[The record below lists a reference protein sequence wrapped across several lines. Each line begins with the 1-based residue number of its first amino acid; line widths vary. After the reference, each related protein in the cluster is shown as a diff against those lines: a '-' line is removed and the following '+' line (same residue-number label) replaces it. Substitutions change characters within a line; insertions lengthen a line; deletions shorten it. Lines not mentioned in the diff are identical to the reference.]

1 MGDFSSGS
9 LDGRVVIIT
18 GAGQGIGR
26 ATAKAMAEAGALPVI
41 AEIDEAKGQSVAR
54 EIGNRAM
61 AVRTDVADPA
71 SLEAMVA
78 TVLDA
83 HGKVD
88 VLINNA
94 AIFST
99 LDMRP
104 FWEIPLEEWDA
115 VLRVNVTGCFLAA
128 RAVVETMRAAKFGR
142 IINFSSAVVTMGRP
156 NYTHYTTSKA
166 ALIGMTRSMA
176 RELGP
181 DGITV
186 NAIMPGAT
194 FTEIERATV
203 TPEQKEA
210 IVRGQSIPRPETPED
225 LLGTL
230 MFLSS
235 DASAFMTGQ
244 CLTVDGGL
252 SYD

>member
-1 MGDFSSGS
+1 MGDFSNGS
-9 LDGRVVIIT
+9 LDGRVVVIT

-26 ATAKAMAEAGALPVI
+26 ATAKAMADAGALPVI
-41 AEIDEAKGQSVAR
+41 AEIDEDKGQSVAR

-61 AVRTDVADPA
+61 AVQTDVADPA
-71 SLEAMVA
+71 SLGAMVK

-128 RAVVETMRAAKFGR
+128 RAVVDTMRAAKFGR
-142 IINFSSAVVTMGRP
+142 IINFSSAAVTMGRP

-181 DGITV
+181 DGVTV

-194 FTEIERATV
+194 FTEIERVTV

-210 IVRGQSIPRPETPED
+210 ILRGQSIPRPETPED

-235 DASAFMTGQ
+235 DASTFMTGQ

>member
-1 MGDFSSGS
+1 MGDFSNGS
-9 LDGRVVIIT
+9 LDGRVVVIT

-26 ATAKAMAEAGALPVI
+26 ATAKAMAESGALPVI

-71 SLEAMVA
+71 SLEAMVK

-142 IINFSSAVVTMGRP
+142 IINFSSAAVTMGRP

>member
-1 MGDFSSGS
+1 MGDFSNGS
-9 LDGRVVIIT
+9 LDGRVVVIT

-26 ATAKAMAEAGALPVI
+26 ATAIAMAGAGALPVI
-41 AEIDEAKGQSVAR
+41 AEINEAKGRSVAR

-61 AVRTDVADPA
+61 AVQTDVADA
-71 SLEAMVA
+71 GSLEALVK

-83 HGKVD
+83 HGKID

-128 RAVVETMRAAKFGR
+128 RAVVETMRAARFGR
-142 IINFSSAVVTMGRP
+142 IINFSSAAVTMGRP

-181 DGITV
+181 DGVTV
-186 NAIMPGAT
+186 NAVMPGAT
-194 FTEIERATV
+194 FTEIERVTV
-203 TPEQKEA
+203 TPEQKA
-210 IVRGQSIPRPETPED
+210 GIVSLQSIPRPETPED

>member
-1 MGDFSSGS
+1 MTDFSNGS
-9 LDGRVVIIT
+9 LDGRVVVIT

-41 AEIDEAKGQSVAR
+41 AEINEDKGQSVAR

-61 AVRTDVADPA
+61 AVRTDVADA
-71 SLEAMVA
+71 GSLEAMVK

-83 HGKVD
+83 HGKID

-142 IINFSSAVVTMGRP
+142 IINFSSAAVTMGRP

-181 DGITV
+181 DGVTV

-210 IVRGQSIPRPETPED
+210 ILRGQSIPRPETPED

>member
-1 MGDFSSGS
+1 MNDFSNGS
-9 LDGRVVIIT
+9 LDGRVVVIT

-26 ATAKAMAEAGALPVI
+26 ATAKAMAAAGALPVI
-41 AEIDEAKGQSVAR
+41 AEIDDDKGQSVAR

-71 SLEAMVA
+71 SLDAMVK

-115 VLRVNVTGCFLAA
+115 VLRVNITGCFLAA

-142 IINFSSAVVTMGRP
+142 IINFSSAAVTMGRP

-181 DGITV
+181 DGVTV
-186 NAIMPGAT
+186 NAVMPGAT

>member
-1 MGDFSSGS
+1 MNDFSNGS
-9 LDGRVVIIT
+9 LDGRVVVIT

-26 ATAKAMAEAGALPVI
+26 ATAKAMAAAGALPVI
-41 AEIDEAKGQSVAR
+41 AEIDDDKGQSVAR

-71 SLEAMVA
+71 SLDAMVK

-142 IINFSSAVVTMGRP
+142 IINFSSAAVTMGRP

-181 DGITV
+181 DGVTV
-186 NAIMPGAT
+186 NAVMPGAT

>member
-1 MGDFSSGS
+1 MSDFSNGS
-9 LDGRVVIIT
+9 IDGRVVVIT

-71 SLEAMVA
+71 SLEAMVGA
-78 TVLDA
+78 VLEA
-83 HGKVD
+83 HGKID

-142 IINFSSAVVTMGRP
+142 IVNFSSAAVAMGRP

-181 DGITV
+181 DGVTV

-194 FTEIERATV
+194 FTEIERKTV
-203 TPEQKEA
+203 TPEQKAA
-210 IVRGQSIPRPETPED
+210 ILAAQSIPRPETPAD
-225 LLGTL
+225 LVGTL
-230 MFLSS
+230 MFLAS

>member
-1 MGDFSSGS
+1 MNDFSNGS
-9 LDGRVVIIT
+9 LDGRVVVIT

-26 ATAKAMAEAGALPVI
+26 ATAKAMAAAGALPVI
-41 AEIDEAKGQSVAR
+41 AEIDDDKGQSVAR

-61 AVRTDVADPA
+61 AVQTDVADPA
-71 SLEAMVA
+71 SLDAMVK

-115 VLRVNVTGCFLAA
+115 VLRVNITGCFLAA

-142 IINFSSAVVTMGRP
+142 IINFSSAAVTMGRP

-181 DGITV
+181 DGVTV
-186 NAIMPGAT
+186 NAVMPGAT

>member
-1 MGDFSSGS
+1 MGDFSNGS
-9 LDGRVVIIT
+9 LDGRVVVIT

-61 AVRTDVADPA
+61 AVQTDVADPG
-71 SLEAMVA
+71 SLEAMVK

-94 AIFST
+94 AIFTS

-104 FWEIPLEEWDA
+104 FWKIPLEEWDA
-115 VLRVNVTGCFLAA
+115 VMRVNVTGCFLAA

-142 IINFSSAVVTMGRP
+142 IINFSSAAVTMGRP

-176 RELGP
+176 RELGA

-194 FTEIERATV
+194 YTEIERKTV
-203 TPEQKEA
+203 TPEQTEA
-210 IVRGQSIPRPETPED
+210 IVRAQSIPRPETPQD

>member
-1 MGDFSSGS
+1 MNDFSNGS
-9 LDGRVVIIT
+9 LDGRVVVIT

-26 ATAKAMAEAGALPVI
+26 ATAVAMAGAGAIPVI
-41 AEIDEAKGQSVAR
+41 AEIDEGKGQAVAR

-61 AVRTDVADPA
+61 AVPTDVADA
-71 SLEAMVA
+71 GSLEAMA
-78 TVLDA
+78 ETVLGA
-83 HGKVD
+83 HGRID

-94 AIFST
+94 AIFSS
-99 LDMRP
+99 LEMRP
-104 FWEIPLEEWDA
+104 FWEIPLEEWEA
-115 VLRVNVTGCFLAA
+115 VLRVNVTGCFLAT
-128 RAVVETMRAAKFGR
+128 RAVVGTMRKARFGR
-142 IINFSSAVVTMGRP
+142 IINFSSAAVAMGRP
-156 NYTHYTTSKA
+156 NYTHYTTSKS

-203 TPEQKEA
+203 TPEQKAA
-210 IVRGQSIPRPETPED
+210 IVSMQSIPRPETPAD
-225 LLGTL
+225 LIGTL
-230 MFLSS
+230 MFLAS

>member
-1 MGDFSSGS
+1 MNDFSNGS
-9 LDGRVVIIT
+9 LDGRVVVIT

-26 ATAKAMAEAGALPVI
+26 ATAKAMAAAGALPVI
-41 AEIDEAKGQSVAR
+41 AEIDDDKGQSVAR

-61 AVRTDVADPA
+61 AVRTDVSDPA
-71 SLEAMVA
+71 SLAAMVKS
-78 TVLDA
+78 VLDA

-115 VLRVNVTGCFLAA
+115 VLRVNITGCFLAA

-142 IINFSSAVVTMGRP
+142 IINFSSAAVTMGRP

-210 IVRGQSIPRPETPED
+210 ILRGQSIPRPETPED

>member
-1 MGDFSSGS
+1 MNDFSSGS
-9 LDGRVVIIT
+9 LDGRVVVIT

-142 IINFSSAVVTMGRP
+142 IINFSSAAVAMGRP

>member
-1 MGDFSSGS
+1 MSDFSNGS
-9 LDGRVVIIT
+9 LDGRVVVIT

-71 SLEAMVA
+71 SLEAMVGA
-78 TVLDA
+78 VLEA
-83 HGKVD
+83 HGKID

-142 IINFSSAVVTMGRP
+142 IVNFSSAAVAMGRP

-181 DGITV
+181 DGVTV

-194 FTEIERATV
+194 FTEIERKTV
-203 TPEQKEA
+203 TPEQKAA
-210 IVRGQSIPRPETPED
+210 ILAAQSIPRPETPAD
-225 LLGTL
+225 LVGTL
-230 MFLSS
+230 MFLAS

>member
-1 MGDFSSGS
+1 MNDFSNGS
-9 LDGRVVIIT
+9 LDGRVVVIT
-18 GAGQGIGR
+18 GGGQGIGR
-26 ATAKAMAEAGALPVI
+26 ATAKAMAGAGAIPVI
-41 AEIDEAKGQSVAR
+41 AEIDEAKGQAVAR
-54 EIGNRAM
+54 EVGNRAM
-61 AVRTDVADPA
+61 AVQTDVADPA
-71 SLEAMVA
+71 SLEAMVK

-83 HGKVD
+83 HGKID

-128 RAVVETMRAAKFGR
+128 RAVVETMRAARFGR
-142 IINFSSAVVTMGRP
+142 IINFSSAAVTMGRP
-156 NYTHYTTSKA
+156 NYTHYTTSKS

-181 DGITV
+181 DGVTV

-203 TPEQKEA
+203 TPEQKAA

-230 MFLSS
+230 MFLAS

>member
-1 MGDFSSGS
+1 MADFANGS
-9 LDGRVVIIT
+9 LDGRVVVIT

-26 ATAKAMAEAGALPVI
+26 ATAIAMAEVGALPVV
-41 AEIDEAKGQSVAR
+41 AELDEAKGRAVAR

-71 SLEAMVA
+71 SLEAMVK

-83 HGKVD
+83 HGKID

-94 AIFST
+94 AIFSA

-115 VLRVNVTGCFLAA
+115 VMRVNVTGCFLAA

-142 IINFSSAVVTMGRP
+142 IVNFSSAAVTMGRP

-176 RELGP
+176 RELGA

-210 IVRGQSIPRPETPED
+210 IVRAQSIPRPETPQD